1 MVAVAQ
7 PSLNVE
13 FIYAFI
19 SFETGR
25 KGYSIQVFQQKF
37 IESRCKEARCNGTR
51 LIL

>member
-13 FIYAFI
+13 FFYTFI

-25 KGYSIQVFQQKF
+25 KGYSIQVFQQNLLTNRPQKSQ
-37 IESRCKEARCNGTR
+37 IQSRR
-51 LIL
+51 IL